1 MSKGESIYVCYW
13 NSSYYNG
20 VTVEVT
26 ILKENGLNS
35 HSLYFQHF
43 YNIYTKGGN
52 IMSNSINTLLRNKAN
67 NKIYYPITKGENII
81 QDKDHRLVTDEQTTS
96 WDKLKETKYDKTGGL
111 ISGDVSISTGKLY
124 MNDGDNTYM
133 ALSLVNSTVELG
145 NSSINT
151 SILGSGDLKYNGY
164 KVLTTNNYTDCI
176 GDTYIKSS
184 GGIISGTIKGENI
197 GPVIR
202 TVYNGPYNYGE
213 IIIGNY
219 DTANS
224 PSLTLAGSSVNAKD
238 LSISG
243 HLYLDDNA
251 YISSNSDNVSILKY
265 NSGVLYVGASN
276 KKLQLN
282 CTEASVNGETILTED
297 NYTDCIGDT
306 YIKSSGNDNGKP
318 MSGSFYVDNGYMLI
332 APEYDNAN
340 NRVENTNNTLIDVH
354 YNYNSNYTA
363 SRYPNSLTIGDSNLD
378 LYMHG
383 KSITSLGKLNHRGD
397 IEVDGDLYLTN
408 SDKKLYTKTPNGNKV
423 CLLQTVMNSS
433 TQEIRFGN
441 ADSLLRITGK
451 GDPTYAD
458 SEKSTVYNLLH
469 TGNISKC
476 GIKDGIALLHEN
488 TPSIYTVDH
497 EGTKQITI
505 LSYDTNTNV
514 LKLGNY
520 MASVK
525 VGGDRVITENDL
537 SEYLPL
543 SGGTI
548 SGDLLMDDGSR
559 ILINP
564 NSHIELNESGVGS
577 ILSFSG
583 DYISFGS
590 PRKYLSINCLNASI
604 NGDRILLQHN
614 IENYVPMFKLL
625 FSGYVGSTGIS
636 YSKVNVNNCA
646 TSVEGYEEGKKL
658 LKFTAPSTGNYLFI
672 VRCTG
677 ANGTS
682 QNGVDKY
689 DIDVGEYSY
698 STTRVCTNINE
709 TGATVYDI
717 AKDGSKYVCVWNSS
731 YKTYVYA
738 EVSIIKLA

>member
-1 MSKGESIYVCYW
+1 MSD
-13 NSSYYNG
+13 
-20 VTVEVT
+20 
-26 ILKENGLNS
+26 
-35 HSLYFQHF
+35 
-43 YNIYTKGGN
+43 
-52 IMSNSINTLLRNKAN
+52 SINTLLRNKAN

-124 MNDGDNTYM
+124 MNDGDNTYI

-184 GGIISGTIKGENI
+184 GGTISGTLYGNCS

-202 TVYNGPYNYGE
+202 TIYHGPGAPGE

-219 DTANS
+219 DSAS
-224 PSLTLAGSSVNAKD
+224 APSLTLTGRSVTAED
-238 LSISG
+238 LTISRR
-243 HLYLDDNA
+243 LILDDNA
-251 YISSNSDNVSILKY
+251 YIYSGSDKVSLLSY
-265 NSGVLYVGASN
+265 GSGVLYVGASN
-276 KKLQLN
+276 KKVRLY
-282 CTEASVNGETILTED
+282 CTEASVNGHKILTED

-306 YIKSSGNDNGKP
+306 YIKSSGGVLKGKFNIDNGFAITAPSYDSQDNIKEQYTP
-318 MSGSFYVDNGYMLI
+318 TIIGATYNYTSGSSAD
-332 APEYDNAN
+332 
-340 NRVENTNNTLIDVH
+340 
-354 YNYNSNYTA
+354 
-363 SRYPNSLTIGDSNLD
+363 RYPSVFSIGSSSID
-378 LYMHG
+378 LVMQG

-397 IEVDGDLYLTN
+397 IEVDGDLYLTS

-441 ADSLLRITGK
+441 TDSLLRITGK

-469 TGNISKC
+469 TGNISQC

-497 EGTKQITI
+497 EGTKQSTI

-514 LKLGNY
+514 LELGNY

-604 NGDRILLQHN
+604 NGDRILMQHN
-614 IENYVPMFKLL
+614 IESYVPMFKLL
-625 FSGYVGSTGIS
+625 FSGSVGSTGIL
-636 YSKVNVNNCA
+636 YSKANINNCA

-717 AKDGSKYVCVWNSS
+717 AKDGSKYVCAWSSS